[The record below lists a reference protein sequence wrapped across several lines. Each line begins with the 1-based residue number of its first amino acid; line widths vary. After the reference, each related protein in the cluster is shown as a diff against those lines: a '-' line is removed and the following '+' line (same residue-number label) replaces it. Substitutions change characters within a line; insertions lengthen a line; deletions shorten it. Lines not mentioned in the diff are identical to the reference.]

1 MHNMAVNI
9 IIIGTRCCQIAIKLL
24 KNKITVECARFTH
37 YHILVDHF
45 NHIQR
50 ILNRLKK
57 NQKLF
62 HYLMLEISETHRKMK
77 DERLLKKFRA
87 HPTRQEKGAE
97 QMSQ

>member
-50 ILNRLKK
+50 ILNRFLKK
-57 NQKLF
+57 SKIVSLLNVRNFRNTQKN
-62 HYLMLEISETHRKMK
+62 
-77 DERLLKKFRA
+77 ER
-87 HPTRQEKGAE
+87 
-97 QMSQ
+97 